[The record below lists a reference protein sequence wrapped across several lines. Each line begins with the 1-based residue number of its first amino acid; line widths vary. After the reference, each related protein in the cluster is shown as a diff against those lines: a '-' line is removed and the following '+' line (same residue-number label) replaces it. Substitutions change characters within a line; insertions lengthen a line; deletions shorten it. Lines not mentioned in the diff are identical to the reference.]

1 MAEQF
6 EFALVFGL
14 PAGKHDPLALSD
26 AVFGSGYEDA
36 VIGTGN
42 PKLLAVEL
50 EASGDESETV
60 ILTAARAIIANLP
73 RGTELREVR
82 PDLVSLADVAEKLE
96 VARQTLQQREMPPPV
111 AGGMYRIDEIAEV
124 IERAEE
130 PAAGR
135 RRPRF
140 RAALARKWFLGG
152 KGARTLNAK
161 LALKTLDPRSLRMD
175 EDGEQAQRR
184 A

>member
-1 MAEQF
+1 MAEQY
-6 EFALVFGL
+6 EFMLVFSL
-14 PAGKHDPLALSD
+14 PAGNHDPFELSD
-26 AVFGSGYEDA
+26 AVFGAGFEDA

-50 EASGDESETV
+50 EAEGDDAETV
-60 ILTAARAIIANLP
+60 ILTTARAIIANLP
-73 RGTELREVR
+73 PGSELREVR

-96 VARQTLQQREMPPPV
+96 VSRQTLQQRDMPPPV

-130 PAAGR
+130 PSAGK

-140 RAALARKWFLGG
+140 RVAGARKWFLGG
-152 KGARTLNAK
+152 RGARAVNAK
-161 LALKTLDPRSLRMD
+161 LALRVLDGRLLRD
-175 EDGEQAQRR
+175 RKSTR
-184 A
+184 LNSSH

>member
-6 EFALVFGL
+6 EFELVFGL
-14 PAGKHDPLALSD
+14 PAGEFDPLDLSD
-26 AVFGSGYEDA
+26 SVFGAGYEDA

-42 PKLLAVEL
+42 PKLLAIEL
-50 EASGDESETV
+50 EASGDEAEAV
-60 ILTAARAIIANLP
+60 ILAAARTIIANLP
-73 RGTELREVR
+73 PGTELREVR

-96 VARQTLQQREMPPPV
+96 VTRQTLQQREMPPPV
-111 AGGMYRIDEIAEV
+111 AGGMYRIDEIADV
-124 IERAEE
+124 IERAEA
-130 PAAGR
+130 PVGGK

-140 RAALARKWFLGG
+140 RAEAARKWFRGG

-161 LALKTLDPRSLRMD
+161 LTLKTLNPRSLRIE
-175 EDGEQAQRR
+175 EDGDRPRPR